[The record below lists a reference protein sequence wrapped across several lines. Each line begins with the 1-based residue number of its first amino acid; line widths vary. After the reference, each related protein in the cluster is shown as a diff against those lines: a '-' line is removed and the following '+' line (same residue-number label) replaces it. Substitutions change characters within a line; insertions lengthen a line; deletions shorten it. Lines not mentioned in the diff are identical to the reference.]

1 MDSQITQI
9 TQNTSIEKHNEYLK
23 LYSEF
28 LLEIIDLNNYHDSY
42 LNHRGHATARQVRT
56 QCGTMMRLLHALRKA
71 NAVAYEEEKAN
82 KLIRR
87 DNRIAIKFAK
97 IEKRKLDQT
106 KRELRKPK
114 GK

>member
-1 MDSQITQI
+1 
-9 TQNTSIEKHNEYLK
+9 
-23 LYSEF
+23 
-28 LLEIIDLNNYHDSY
+28 
-42 LNHRGHATARQVRT
+42 
-56 QCGTMMRLLHALRKA
+56 MRLLHALRKA